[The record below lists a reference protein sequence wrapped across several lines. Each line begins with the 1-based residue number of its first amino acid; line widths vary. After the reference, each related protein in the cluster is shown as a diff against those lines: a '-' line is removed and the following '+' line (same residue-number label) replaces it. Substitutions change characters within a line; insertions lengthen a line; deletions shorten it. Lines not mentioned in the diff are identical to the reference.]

1 MPNEVKDVSCHHGKV
16 QNLVIQTAYIL
27 MRSLFL
33 DVAYYQIKNEDLIK
47 SEKKAN
53 SDHEKAD

>member
-1 MPNEVKDVSCHHGKV
+1 V